1 MKPPLDALYRRLG
14 YRFRDGE
21 LLDNALTHR
30 SAGSHNNE
38 RLEFLGDA
46 ILSFVISA
54 ELYRRFPEADEGA
67 LSRLRATLVKGDTL
81 AALARSLSLGDYLNL
96 GSGELKSGGFRRDSI
111 LADALEAIFGA
122 AFLDSDIGEARTL
135 ILGMFDEM
143 LAEATP
149 AGNLKDPK
157 TRLQEWLQARR
168 QPLPTY
174 TVLSM
179 EGEQHDQ
186 TFVVSCSVDGLPEP
200 VIGSARSRRKAEQA
214 AATLA
219 LQTLENER

>member
-1 MKPPLDALYRRLG
+1 LKPPLDALYRRLG